1 MRLVN
6 VIKWCFWHLVALRV
20 KRTLGIYSLFE
31 FSLHYKFVLYAYNLH
46 VKQVNNCS
54 HTENNGECQ
63 DPPEVSRK
71 LTAGILTNWLNYILN
86 VSGSHDSVIQCS
98 EFCLQARDVLRLRG
112 ECSSV
117 LLSEVEEQ

>member
-20 KRTLGIYSLFE
+20 KRTSGIYSLFE
-31 FSLHYKFVLYAYNLH
+31 LSLQFVLYACDLH
-46 VKQVNNCS
+46 MKQEKSCS
-54 HTENNGECQ
+54 HPENSEGCK

-71 LTAGILTNWLNYILN
+71 LTAGILTNWLNYIPN
-86 VSGSHDSVIQCS
+86 VLRSHDSVIQCS
-98 EFCLQARDVLRLRG
+98 EFCLQAREVLRLRG